1 VGVAVV
7 WSSSFA
13 APVAATETGRS
24 ARAASR
30 PVVAVAPAV
39 TAAPATV
46 VVVGDSISQ
55 GTGSNGSGGPG
66 GSIGEPRPAASWATG
81 DHPGLDSYAQRLSSA
96 RGIPVDTVNLSA
108 NGATVRDHLFQ
119 QVRSVPPSAEL
130 VLVEM
135 GGNDLCRSSE
145 DDMTSVEDF
154 REQVR
159 DSLAW
164 LRQHRPDT
172 LVMVASIPD
181 IYSLWYVRGA
191 AHRGEQW
198 PMFGFVAKGREGP
211 RAPRSF
217 QENNNKRAAR
227 VLWDTV
233 GVVPC
238 KTMLFRP
245 NVPRNEGPTPDP
257 TNSAEQRRL
266 RVRER
271 NIVFNEVL
279 AGECAVMIRCRYDD
293 HALFDFVS
301 NRDERGELLADKSQ
315 WRFFDG
321 DISTQDHFHPSFS
334 GQRKLAEQ
342 VWNAGY
348 DWTDAAAP
356 VPSILIDPLPTPSG
370 WHHSDVT
377 VSVRYRDDV
386 GVRGIEYRS
395 AGEAT
400 WNHVLG
406 DRLELEI
413 VAEGDHAVEVRAVD
427 VNGNQSVTQEITVR
441 IDRVAPVVD
450 LGAPSAHRRVA
461 LGEPVVVRYGCSDDR
476 SLVRT
481 CAAPAAPGR
490 LLDTSIVGDHAFTV
504 TAVDHAGNQT
514 SVEHQYSVRYGWS
527 GTLSPLLP
535 GEPREVHV
543 GDTLP
548 VRFEVTDH
556 MGNPVPTAR
565 VGVALE
571 GPNGATTRRLPAA
584 PLARWVER
592 TGHHLYVVDTR
603 VLAPGVWD
611 VVVRPDDGSEYRVN
625 VNVVDTRP
633 GEP

>member
-1 VGVAVV
+1 MVGAAVV
-7 WSSSFA
+7 SASCLT
-13 APVAATETGRS
+13 APAVS
-24 ARAASR
+24 ADGDRPGGVVLR

-39 TAAPATV
+39 TTPPATV

-55 GTGSNGSGGPG
+55 GTGSNGTGSPG

-81 DHPGLDSYAQRLSSA
+81 DHPGLDSYAQRLSA
-96 RGIPVDTVNLSA
+96 VRAAAVNTVNLSA
-108 NGATVRDHLFQ
+108 NGATVRDHLLD
-119 QVRSVPPSAEL
+119 QVRSVPASAEL

-145 DDMTSVEDF
+145 GAMTSVEEF

-159 DSLAW
+159 ASLEW
-164 LRQHRPDT
+164 LHQHRPDT

-198 PMFGFVAKGREGP
+198 PMFGFVAKGRDGP

-245 NVPRNEGPTPDP
+245 NIPRNEGPTPDP

-271 NIVFNEVL
+271 NMAFNQVL
-279 AGECAVMIRCRYDD
+279 ADECGAMVRCRFDD

-301 NRDERGELLADKSQ
+301 NRDDRGELLADKAQ
-315 WRFFDG
+315 WRFVDG
-321 DISTQDHFHPSFS
+321 DISTQDHFHPSLS

-348 DWTDAAAP
+348 DWTDVSAP
-356 VPSILIDPLPTPSG
+356 EPSILVDPLPTPSG
-370 WHHSDVT
+370 WHRSDVT
-377 VSVRYRDDV
+377 VSVSYRDDA
-386 GVRGIEYRS
+386 GLRGIEYRA
-395 AGEAT
+395 AGASWEQ
-400 WNHVLG
+400 VLG
-406 DRLELEI
+406 DRLELGFT
-413 VAEGDHAVEVRAVD
+413 AEGEHVVEIRALD

-441 IDRVAPVVD
+441 IDRLAPVVD
-450 LGAPSAHRRVA
+450 LDALSPHQRVMLGAPLIA
-461 LGEPVVVRYGCSDDR
+461 RYGCADSR
-476 SLVRT
+476 SFVRT
-481 CAAPAAPGR
+481 CTAAVAPGR
-490 LLDTSIVGDHAFTV
+490 LVDTSTVGDHSFTV
-504 TAVDHAGNQT
+504 TAVDHAGNRVV
-514 SVEHQYSVRYGWS
+514 VEHRYSVRYGWS
-527 GTLSPLLP
+527 GPLSPLLP
-535 GEPREVHV
+535 GQPRVVHV

-548 VRFEVTDH
+548 VRFELTNHLGV
-556 MGNPVPTAR
+556 PVSTAQ
-565 VGVALE
+565 VAVALE
-571 GPNGATTRRLPAA
+571 GPRGTSTRRRPAN
-584 PLARWVER
+584 PLARWVDR
-592 TGHHLYVVDTR
+592 TGQYLYVVDTR
-603 VLAPGVWD
+603 ALTPGVWD

-625 VNVVDTRP
+625 VNVVDTRVKAP
-633 GEP
+633 